1 MIKFYETLI
10 KKSIEEFNNVDVL
23 IKFDVSCNDVLHWL
37 QFNVTFKNYGE
48 HFVYLDIY
56 KRKNFVDVLKTD
68 EELFLDL
75 KDKLLKISN
84 EYDIEN
90 LKQKYSKLKKEMNI
104 HKNFSDSNLMLGLYL
119 TEFLITSL

>member
-1 MIKFYETLI
+1 MIKFYEILI

-104 HKNFSDSNLMLGLYL
+104 IK
-119 TEFLITSL
+119 ELIDRREGKFI